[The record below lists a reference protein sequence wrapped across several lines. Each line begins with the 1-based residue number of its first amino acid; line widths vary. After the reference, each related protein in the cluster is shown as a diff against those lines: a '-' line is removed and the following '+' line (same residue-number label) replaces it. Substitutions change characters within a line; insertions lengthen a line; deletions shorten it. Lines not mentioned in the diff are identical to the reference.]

1 MNTAQTVKPTRKSL
15 KVWPFFIWDVAEKI
29 RHTFMSNRLNYPS
42 KTFYWCLQLIQ
53 NFASGKPTSREKTGI
68 TWGQLLSD
76 CSDFQYISELIFKF
90 LCLHTLYGAL
100 NGLGPLYI
108 TNCTPT
114 QSHDDRLH
122 TSHSLFRLG
131 KLEMQ
136 LSSNIPS
143 ERQTPFRQALRRQI
157 SCPFETTFKAHTY
170 VHSFSIQCE
179 DIHLFHFTGQ
189 H

>member
-1 MNTAQTVKPTRKSL
+1 
-15 KVWPFFIWDVAEKI
+15 
-29 RHTFMSNRLNYPS
+29 MSSRLNNALFTLLPKHS
-42 KTFYWCLQLIQ
+42 IDAFSWFTTLLLESQLAERKQ
-53 NFASGKPTSREKTGI
+53 GSREASYCQTALTSSI
-68 TWGQLLSD
+68 
-76 CSDFQYISELIFKF
+76 FRELIFKF

-131 KLEMQ
+131 KLGMQ

-143 ERQTPFRQALRRQI
+143 ESQTPFRQSLRRQI
-157 SCPFETTFKAHTY
+157 SCPVETTFKAHTY